1 MKKNR
6 TFGVIARVACVLLCL
21 VLFSAHLCS
30 GMFARYTVGGIESSS
45 SYAAAANVKAVQAE
59 AMSVDANGNGTYR
72 FTLVNQSNV
81 AMDCDLVIDFYT
93 NDTVYSQYGSNI
105 LSNAVVNVKLN
116 GNEADEFKDGIYP
129 TYTFKCGHLAP
140 KDEEGS
146 TMDMELTFTAKLI
159 AFNTDSVTGLSGGYL
174 PVGVEIFPDATQID

>member
-1 MKKNR
+1 MNKNR
-6 TFGVIARVACVLLCL
+6 SIGIIARVACVLLCL

-30 GMFARYTVGGIESSS
+30 GMFARYSVVGERGGLAH
-45 SYAAAANVKAVQAE
+45 AATANVKAVEAE

-72 FTLVNQSNV
+72 FTLVNQSEA
-81 AMDCDLVIDFYT
+81 AMDCNLVIDFYT

-105 LSNAVVNVKLN
+105 LSHAVLDVKLN
-116 GNEADEFKDGIYP
+116 GNDADEFKDGVYP

-146 TMDMELTFTAKLI
+146 SMEIELTFTAKLI